1 MLEIWTDP
9 DLRQAVVNQITAKR
23 EMYIKKLLTETNTNL
38 MLHNQG
44 AIAGL
49 DNLLFSFN
57 RIHNEYKRLTNM
69 EVNE

>member
-1 MLEIWTDP
+1 M
-9 DLRQAVVNQITAKR
+9 AKR

-44 AIAGL
+44 AVAGL
-49 DNLLFSFN
+49 DNLLFGFN
-57 RIHNEYKRLTNM
+57 KIYNEYKRLTNM